1 MRPQS
6 VTTHTCRALQYSVPD
21 ACSIALYVWARH
33 AHLSWYKV
41 KHLQRLCQAIRH
53 RRCGNV
59 IKRALY
65 YTEKH

>member
-6 VTTHTCRALQYSVPD
+6 VTTHTCRAMQYSVSD

-33 AHLSWYKV
+33 AHLSWHKV
-41 KHLQRLCQAIRH
+41 RHLQRLCQAIRH

-59 IKRALY
+59 IKRAFY